1 MIIKVFGKNKT
12 KKAIYSCDECRK
24 IVEINYLSLVS
35 RKRLD
40 SQYCRSCSTKIS
52 NEDRK
57 KTWLEK
63 YGTDNPMKVS
73 SIVEIRINKNQHIY
87 EDQRVDFDHI
97 KESFKD
103 NGYRLLTTEYIN
115 NKQKLNYICPNGHE
129 RNISWNSWSKGRRCK
144 ICSSRK
150 QADTR
155 KHNLGFIRNELE
167 EEGYKLL
174 STEYLNKYA
183 PIKYECPRG
192 HIGSISFGNWLSRD
206 TRCSSCSHIESNTE
220 IEIREFL
227 SEYVE
232 VEANNRKIIKPL
244 ELDIVVP
251 LKKIA
256 IEFCGLYFH
265 SEISGN
271 KDKWYHLN
279 KLNLCKSKGYTLIT
293 IFEDEWL
300 HKKEIVKSR
309 LKSILNISGS
319 DIVYAR
325 NCEIR
330 EIKAN
335 IANEF
340 LNNNHLQGSGSSNIR
355 IGAFYNDNLVS
366 TMTFCRPN
374 ISHGGNPSDDSYELN
389 RFCSLINTQVVGI
402 ASRLLKYFINQYNPK
417 LIFSYADKRWST
429 GNLYYKLGFKHI
441 HDSQPNYWYVVS
453 DRRVHRFNF
462 RKSQLK
468 KMDNYNL
475 LLSEWEIMKNNDHD
489 RIWDCGN
496 IKFVLD
502 EKDI

>member
-1 MIIKVFGKNKT
+1 MSKKIEFSYVRENIELEGYKVLSTDEYYYNNKSKFDVICT
-12 KKAIYSCDECRK
+12 KGHECKTSWNRWQSGYRCK
-24 IVEINYLSLVS
+24 ICTRRRIS
-35 RKRLD
+35 D
-40 SQYCRSCSTKIS
+40 SQKM
-52 NEDRK
+52 DF
-57 KTWLEK
+57 
-63 YGTDNPMKVS
+63 
-73 SIVEIRINKNQHIY
+73 NK
-87 EDQRVDFDHI
+87 I
-97 KESFKD
+97 KESFESER
-103 NGYRLLTTEYIN
+103 YQLLTTEYIN
-115 NKQKLNYICPNGHE
+115 NKQKLESICPEGHEYSLSWTQWNTSGNRCPVCYHKRLGEEQKLSYEYVKDCFEKRGYTLLSKEYNGALENLFYICP
-129 RNISWNSWSKGRRCK
+129 K
-144 ICSSRK
+144 
-150 QADTR
+150 
-155 KHNLGFIRNELE
+155 
-167 EEGYKLL
+167 
-174 STEYLNKYA
+174 
-183 PIKYECPRG
+183 G
-192 HIGSISFGNWLSRD
+192 HIGKIRWHNFQHGYGCNSCPKVRSNISKAENEIFD
-206 TRCSSCSHIESNTE
+206 FIKEYFPDAEHSNRLLIPPYE
-220 IEIREFL
+220 I
-227 SEYVE
+227 
-232 VEANNRKIIKPL
+232 
-244 ELDIVVP
+244 DIVIP
-251 LKKIA
+251 SLFIG
-256 IEFCGLYFH
+256 IEYCGILWH
-265 SEISGN
+265 SELFGGKGRN
-271 KDKWYHLN
+271 YHLN

-502 EKDI
+502 EENI